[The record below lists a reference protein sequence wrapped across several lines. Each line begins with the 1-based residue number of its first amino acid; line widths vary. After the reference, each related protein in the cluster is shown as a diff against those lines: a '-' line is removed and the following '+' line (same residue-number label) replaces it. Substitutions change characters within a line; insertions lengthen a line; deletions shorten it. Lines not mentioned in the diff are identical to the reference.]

1 MNSADVGRNIAAEN
15 EFSSFK
21 IPSVEGA
28 SEGAGVG
35 VQGSLD
41 CFVFFM

>member
-1 MNSADVGRNIAAEN
+1 MNSADVGRNIAIEN

-21 IPSVEGA
+21 IPSAEGE

-35 VQGSLD
+35 VRRSLD
-41 CFVFFM
+41 WIFFM